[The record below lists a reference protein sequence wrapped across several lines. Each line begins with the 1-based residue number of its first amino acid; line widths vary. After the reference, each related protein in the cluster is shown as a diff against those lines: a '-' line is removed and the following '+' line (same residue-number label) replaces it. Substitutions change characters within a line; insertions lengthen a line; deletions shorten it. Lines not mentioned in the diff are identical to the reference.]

1 LFSSSLFHLVVVCDV
16 ILAMRFRVWLPI
28 AQTIAML
35 WLTWSSLNQGARK
48 FFLRAPD
55 AMESTMGMRHA
66 APRSLEWAQGINLP
80 AVTVVTP
87 LEFAF
92 RRTQGLPNYRIQFY
106 GCWLIGLLCLYMTGR
121 FVDEVARWRKTRIL
135 ERAPRAGVTFAL
147 IALPST
153 ILMAAAFGLSGQE
166 SRVISAWAII
176 WLLITS
182 ADFVFRVAQL
192 IRFRRRPDFS
202 RS

>member
-1 LFSSSLFHLVVVCDV
+1 
-16 ILAMRFRVWLPI
+16 MWLPI

-35 WLTWSSLNQGARK
+35 SLTWSSLSHGPSK
-48 FFLRAPD
+48 FVLRAPD
-55 AMESTMGMRHA
+55 GMEPTIRMHHA
-66 APRSLEWAQGINLP
+66 VPRALEWAQGINLP

-106 GCWLIGLLCLYMTGR
+106 GCWLIGLLCWYMTGR
-121 FVDEVARWRKTRIL
+121 FADEIVRWRKMRVL
-135 ERAPRAGVTFAL
+135 ERAPRAGLVFAL

-153 ILMAAAFGLSGQE
+153 ILMAAAFGLSGQQ
-166 SRVISAWAII
+166 SRVISAWAIV

-192 IRFRRRPDFS
+192 IRHRRRPDFS

>member
-1 LFSSSLFHLVVVCDV
+1 
-16 ILAMRFRVWLPI
+16 MRFRVWLPI

-35 WLTWSSLNQGARK
+35 WLTWSSLNHGPQN
-48 FFLRAPD
+48 FVLPAPD
-55 AMESTMGMRHA
+55 GMESTPPMHNA
-66 APRSLEWAQGINLP
+66 APRALEWAQGINLP

-92 RRTQGLPNYRIQFY
+92 RRTQSLPNYRIHFC
-106 GCWLIGLLCLYMTGR
+106 GFWLIGLLCWYMTGR
-121 FVDEVARWRKTRIL
+121 FADEIGHWRKMRVL
-135 ERAPRAGVTFAL
+135 ERAPRAGVMFAL
-147 IALPST
+147 LALPST

-166 SRVISAWAII
+166 SRVISAWAIV
-176 WLLITS
+176 WLVITS

-202 RS
+202 RG